1 MVGNFGLMV
10 ARVQGESMSPKFRS
24 GDLVLIRK
32 TKKAKRNEVVIA
44 QRPDKQD
51 LLIIKRVIS
60 ITNNGYWLQG
70 DNAEFSDD
78 SRLFGEV
85 PRDLIKGVVLFK
97 YWPLFTN

>member
-1 MVGNFGLMV
+1 MVGNFGLTV
-10 ARVQGESMSPKFRS
+10 ARVQGESMAPSYHS

-32 TKKAKRNEVVIA
+32 ARKVKRNNIVIA
-44 QRPDKQD
+44 HRPDQED
-51 LLIIKRVIS
+51 LLIIKRVIT

-70 DNAEFSDD
+70 DNPEFSDD

-85 PRDLIKGVVLFK
+85 SKELIKGIVLFK

>member
-10 ARVQGESMSPKFRS
+10 ARVQGDSMAPAYKS
-24 GDLVLIRK
+24 GGLVLIRRTRK
-32 TKKAKRNEVVIA
+32 VKRNNVVIA
-44 QRPDKQD
+44 YRPDREE
-51 LLIIKRVIS
+51 LLIIKRVIT

-70 DNAEFSDD
+70 DNSEFSDD

-85 PRDLIKGVVLFK
+85 PRDLVKGIVLFK